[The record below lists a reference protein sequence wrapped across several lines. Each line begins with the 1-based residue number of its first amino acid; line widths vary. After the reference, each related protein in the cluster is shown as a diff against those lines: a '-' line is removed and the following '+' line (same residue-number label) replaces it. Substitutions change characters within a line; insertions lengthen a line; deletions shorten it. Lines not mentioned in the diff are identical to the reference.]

1 MFVADSD
8 TSEFEVGDESA
19 IVGAYGT
26 DLRT

>member
-8 TSEFEVGDESA
+8 TSEFEVGGESA
-19 IVGAYGT
+19 IVGAYRT